1 MGAVHADPAVVA
13 AQAVS
18 IARDGVVTSHDGD
31 AVAVR
36 ADTIC
41 IHGDSPG
48 AAAFAR
54 AIREALAAA
63 GVTVAALDREQEPPS
78 GSSRW
83 ASRRCSSRW
92 ARRSIRG

>member
-1 MGAVHADPAVVA
+1 MARSGRERLDGAVHTDVSVVA
-13 AQAVS
+13 AQALS
-18 IARDGVVTSHDGD
+18 IVREGHVRSVDGV

-48 AAAFAR
+48 AAEFAR

-63 GVTVAALDREQEPPS
+63 GVTVAALE
-78 GSSRW
+78 
-83 ASRRCSSRW
+83 A
-92 ARRSIRG
+92 